1 MAIEVVGVVGG
12 YQLDEVVGSDVL
24 GMVHRG
30 WDMRSGQPV
39 LIRLLPL
46 LGADPA
52 NAARF
57 RRELEAVARLRHP
70 AVLAVLD
77 WGARA
82 GVPYVVT
89 DCGEADEGPV
99 ERLSDRLA
107 SGPLP
112 DTALALAIL
121 RVLATGIDYAHDAGI
136 VHGDLAPSAV
146 LFGYEG
152 VPKLTDLA
160 LGRVALVGGR
170 PGDAM
175 CVSPDRAAPERTQAG
190 RARPAL
196 DVYGFAALAHEML
209 TGSPP
214 RRSASGL
221 EPPSAIVR
229 DLPEAVDPV
238 LLRGLATDPGA
249 RWETCIELVASL
261 DAALAPAP
269 RETAPPEPAPVVHP
283 DAEPAETEAG
293 AEPLPVAEA
302 LEEDDAGVDP
312 PSAVEP
318 AVDHPPL
325 EPPSPVDSRPASWA
339 DPPAPAPPPAEP
351 APPGPPPPAG
361 RTTRRARRGW
371 RALGLGMALAGAR
384 AKGAGVLAATGTIAL
399 SPAPWP
405 CPPGGDCPP
414 RADIIAV
421 PASATVSVTLDAGAA
436 RRAQWVTVRGAGF
449 DPRQQYLV
457 QVVQGGRE
465 WEVQSP
471 TSPRADGSFSIPVQ
485 VPADAAAGPASVVAC
500 VVMVKRGPT
509 STCGRQGVA
518 IQA

>member
-1 MAIEVVGVVGG
+1 MAIEVVCAVGG

-24 GMVHRG
+24 GTVHRG
-30 WDMRSGQPV
+30 WDMRSGQSV
-39 LIRLLPL
+39 LVRLLPL

-52 NAARF
+52 NAVRF

-112 DTALALAIL
+112 DPALAVAIL
-121 RVLATGIDYAHDAGI
+121 RVLATGIDHAHDAGI

-175 CVSPDRAAPERTQAG
+175 CVSPDHAAPERTQAG
-190 RARPAL
+190 PARAPL

-214 RRSASGL
+214 RRSAGGL
-221 EPPSAIVR
+221 QPPSAVAR

-238 LLRGLATDPGA
+238 LLRGLATDPAA
-249 RWETCIELVASL
+249 RWETCTELVASL

-269 RETAPPEPAPVVHP
+269 QETAPPEPAPVVHP
-283 DAEPAETEAG
+283 DAEPAA
-293 AEPLPVAEA
+293 AEPLPVAVAPEKEA
-302 LEEDDAGVDP
+302 GADP
-312 PSAVEP
+312 PTAVEP
-318 AVDHPPL
+318 AVGHPSL
-325 EPPSPVDSRPASWA
+325 EPPYPVDSRPANWV
-339 DPPAPAPPPAEP
+339 DPPPAEP
-351 APPGPPPPAG
+351 PPADPAPPGPHPADPARLARIGPGRGPRRRPGPGRRRPGDGEQRAVAGALAVPSRRRLRPLRLPPG
-361 RTTRRARRGW
+361 RRRDHRPRL
-371 RALGLGMALAGAR
+371 REGLGH
-384 AKGAGVLAATGTIAL
+384 
-399 SPAPWP
+399 PAPLLP
-405 CPPGGDCPP
+405 VPPG
-414 RADIIAV
+414 
-421 PASATVSVTLDAGAA
+421 
-436 RRAQWVTVRGAGF
+436 
-449 DPRQQYLV
+449 
-457 QVVQGGRE
+457 
-465 WEVQSP
+465 
-471 TSPRADGSFSIPVQ
+471 
-485 VPADAAAGPASVVAC
+485 PADLRPARPNPSSSMRVSAG
-500 VVMVKRGPT
+500 
-509 STCGRQGVA
+509 
-518 IQA
+518 

>member
-1 MAIEVVGVVGG
+1 MAMAIEVVGVVGG

-24 GMVHRG
+24 GTVHRG
-30 WDMRSGQPV
+30 WDMRSGQSV

-52 NAARF
+52 NAVRF

-89 DCGEADEGPV
+89 DCGDADEGPV

-112 DTALALAIL
+112 DPALAVAIL
-121 RVLATGIDYAHDAGI
+121 RVLATGIDHAHDAGI

-170 PGDAM
+170 PGDAT
-175 CVSPDRAAPERTQAG
+175 CVSPDHAAPERTQAG
-190 RARPAL
+190 PARPAL

-214 RRSASGL
+214 RRSAWGL

-238 LLRGLATDPGA
+238 LLRGLATDPAA
-249 RWETCIELVASL
+249 RWETCTELVASL
-261 DAALAPAP
+261 DAALVPAP
-269 RETAPPEPAPVVHP
+269 QETAPPEPAPVVHP
-283 DAEPAETEAG
+283 DAEPAA

-302 LEEDDAGVDP
+302 LEEEAGVDP
-312 PSAVEP
+312 PTAVEP

-325 EPPSPVDSRPASWA
+325 ASPNPVDPRPASWA

-351 APPGPPPPAG
+351 PPPGQHPPAG
-361 RTTRRARRGW
+361 RTRQTRRGW
-371 RALGLGMALAGAR
+371 RALGLGMALAGAL
-384 AKGAGVLAATGTIAL
+384 ALGAGVLAATGTIAL
-399 SPAPWP
+399 SPALWP
-405 CPPGGDCPP
+405 CLPGGACPPG
-414 RADIIAV
+414 ADMVAV
-421 PASATVSVTLDAGAA
+421 PASVTVSVTLDAGAA
-436 RRAQWVTVRGAGF
+436 RRAQWVTVHGAGF

-518 IQA
+518 IQP